1 MSGQNNLSR
10 VEAALRNLAAAGR
23 PVTFTDVATTSGL
36 GRATLYR
43 NPTLR
48 ALVEEHRAR
57 QAEAHTLSGLSAEI
71 SHLRGGLEAVGAR
84 VRDHEERLR
93 RLEGRRVARTS

>member
-1 MSGQNNLSR
+1 MLGR
-10 VEAALRNLAAAGR
+10 VETALSELATAGR
-23 PVTFTDVATTSGL
+23 AVAFSYVATAAGL

-57 QAEAHTLSGLSAEI
+57 QNEGRTLSGLSAEI
-71 SHLRGGLEAVGAR
+71 VHLRTALEEIAAR
-84 VRDHEERLR
+84 VRSQEERLR
-93 RLEGRRVARTS
+93 RLEGRRTARSS